1 LKYTEAGGTIRLTAD
16 SGKDQATVS
25 VKDTGIGIN
34 AEMLPRIFETFTQI
48 ENKLQSSEGG
58 LGIGLALVK
67 KLVELHGGTITA
79 FSEGLGKGSE
89 FVVRLP
95 MAVDQSGKILTV
107 QKVSSSAIKEGKSFD
122 RGRSHRCG

>member
-1 LKYTEAGGTIRLTAD
+1 M
-16 SGKDQATVS
+16 S

-58 LGIGLALVK
+58 LGIGLALAK

-95 MAVDQSGKILTV
+95 MAVDQSAKIST
-107 QKVSSSAIKEGKSFD
+107 IHKSEQ
-122 RGRSHRCG
+122 